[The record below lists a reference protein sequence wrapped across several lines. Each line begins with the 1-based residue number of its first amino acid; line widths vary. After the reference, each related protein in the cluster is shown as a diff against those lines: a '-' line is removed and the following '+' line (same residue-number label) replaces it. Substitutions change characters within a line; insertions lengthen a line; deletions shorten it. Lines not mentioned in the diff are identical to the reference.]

1 MAPEARIFG
10 QVLRHLRKERKLSQ
24 EALAFDSGVDR
35 TFISDMERGVKQPT
49 ITTIYRLAR
58 ALNLSVVELIAAV
71 DDVVQEEIHGTT
83 D

>member
-10 QVLRHLRKERKLSQ
+10 QVLRQLRKERKLSQ

-58 ALNLSVVELIAAV
+58 ALSISVVELMAAV
-71 DDVVQEEIHGTT
+71 DKVVSSEA
-83 D
+83 

>member
-10 QVLRHLRKERKLSQ
+10 QVLRQLRNERKLSQ

-58 ALNLSVVELIAAV
+58 ALSISVVDMIAAV
-71 DDVVQEEIHGTT
+71 DKIVSSEA
-83 D
+83 

>member
-10 QVLRHLRKERKLSQ
+10 QVLRQFRNERKLSQ

-58 ALNLSVVELIAAV
+58 ALNISVVELMAAV
-71 DDVVQEEIHGTT
+71 DKVVSSEA
-83 D
+83 

>member
-10 QVLRHLRKERKLSQ
+10 QVLRQLRKERELSQ

-58 ALNLSVVELIAAV
+58 ALSISVVEMMAAV
-71 DDVVQEEIHGTT
+71 DKVVSSEA
-83 D
+83 